1 MSRLSSLCL
10 LTTMISVIGYEL
22 FLPNSV
28 LVFIAGIAL
37 GFFFVIQ
44 RNYIN
49 KLGKIIICMALL
61 SAVLLV
67 WIAEPFTTLERAVN
81 RAAFFAAFLAAL
93 AFIRLAA
100 QRSIIV
106 QRCGQLV
113 VSQPPSRRY
122 GIITMS
128 SYLFGNVLNFGVI
141 HLLGMMIEKGNNLQA
156 AGGNLRVQDARRKR
170 MSLALL
176 RGFALLPLAS
186 PFSIALA
193 LMLANMPQLQW
204 VPLMLMGGVAAILIF
219 FIGWLLDYL
228 QNPVPAQMKVTA
240 AVEVKKTVV
249 SWKDALP
256 FLAIIIGIFILSISI
271 ERLADV
277 SLSVAILIVFPISGL
292 IWFVIESLF
301 FSKTPVLSQ
310 LVQDIP
316 NVMNDLRSEIAIISS
331 ACFFGAIM
339 TDVIPKELVMGLLET
354 LDLSEVLLSVFLCFL
369 VAAIAH
375 FGISPFISATFLASA
390 LAPLLIGKY
399 SPEMI
404 ALGLISGWSLAT
416 SGSPVSIAALIVSA
430 INGQSSQ
437 VLAYKWNA
445 LYSII
450 SLLVM
455 CLWIVLLA
463 IFIN

>member
-37 GFFFVIQ
+37 ALFFLMQ

-49 KLGKIIICMALL
+49 KLGKVIIFIALL
-61 SAVLLV
+61 SAVLLI
-67 WIAEPFTTLERAVN
+67 WIAEPLITLERAVN

-141 HLLGMMIEKGNNLQA
+141 HLLGMMIEKGNSLQA
-156 AGGNLRVQDARRKR
+156 AGGKLRVQDARRKR

-204 VPLMLMGGVAAILIF
+204 VPLMLMGGGAAILIF

-228 QNPVPAQMKVTA
+228 QNPVPAKIKATA
-240 AVEVKKTVV
+240 VVDVEQSVV
-249 SWKDALP
+249 SWRDALP

-271 ERLADV
+271 ENLADV
-277 SLSVAILIVFPISGL
+277 SLSVAILIVFPVSGL
-292 IWFVIESLF
+292 IWFVIENLYV
-301 FSKTPVLSQ
+301 SKRPVMGQ
-310 LVQDIP
+310 LVKDIP

-339 TDVIPKELVMGLLET
+339 TDVIPKELVMVLLET
-354 LDLSEVLLSVFLCFL
+354 LDLSEVFLSLVLCVL

-390 LAPLLIGKY
+390 LAPLLVGKY

-463 IFIN
+463 IFFS

>member
-1 MSRLSSLCL
+1 
-10 LTTMISVIGYEL
+10 
-22 FLPNSV
+22 
-28 LVFIAGIAL
+28 
-37 GFFFVIQ
+37 
-44 RNYIN
+44 
-49 KLGKIIICMALL
+49 MAID
-61 SAVLLV
+61 S
-67 WIAEPFTTLERAVN
+67 
-81 RAAFFAAFLAAL
+81 
-93 AFIRLAA
+93 
-100 QRSIIV
+100 
-106 QRCGQLV
+106 
-113 VSQPPSRRY
+113 
-122 GIITMS
+122 
-128 SYLFGNVLNFGVI
+128 
-141 HLLGMMIEKGNNLQA
+141 MMIEKGNNLQA

-354 LDLSEVLLSVFLCFL
+354 LDLSEVLLSIFLCFL

-390 LAPLLIGKY
+390 LDPLLIGKY